1 MHNFIKI
8 KLKSLIELIT
18 DYHANGSYK
27 ILKSNVT
34 IKYHKDYAIMIR
46 TLNFEQ
52 KNFYSDLIYVDEK
65 AYNFLSKSKVFP
77 YDILINKIANPG
89 SVYMMPDINAKITC
103 GMNLFLIRFSNQVDQ
118 IYMYYHLK
126 HNENKIKNLAHGTTT
141 KTITKDDIRDFETII
156 HSDIK
161 IQNKISALLHNLDK
175 LIEKQN
181 LIYSELEK
189 MAKTLYDYWFV
200 QFDFPDENGR
210 PYKSSGGKMVWNNE
224 LKKEIPYGW
233 EVKNIVDNPFTSLIS
248 VGVEYFNSKNYLA
261 TKNINGEI
269 ISDGEFITYENR
281 ETRANMQP
289 QINSIWFAKMQN
301 SIKHITL
308 PNNSQWFVD
317 KYILSTG
324 FFGLKCQKDALSYIH
339 CFINAKYFENKKD
352 TLAHGATQKAVN
364 ASDIENILLLIPT
377 LDTLKQFNDKV
388 YSLLEMKLE
397 IIKQNQELI
406 SLRDFLLPLLM
417 NGQAVIKE

>member
-161 IQNKISALLHNLDK
+161 IQNIISALLHNLDK

-233 EVKNIVDNPFTSLIS
+233 EVKKLKDLVLINKNKSQPDCNKFLLDLSVMPSNSFCLQQFSKGDKLSTNIFTMQKFDILFGSIRPYLLKAGFAPTNGLVTGTIHSVKPIDSNLYNYLLLTFCSNSLFNYAIQ
-248 VGVEYFNSKNYLA
+248 NSKGSRMPVIGIDDLLDYKIALN
-261 TKNINGEI
+261 KNIMYKFEKSISFKEI
-269 ISDGEFITYENR
+269 I
-281 ETRANMQP
+281 AN
-289 QINSIWFAKMQN
+289 
-301 SIKHITL
+301 
-308 PNNSQWFVD
+308 
-317 KYILSTG
+317 
-324 FFGLKCQKDALSYIH
+324 
-339 CFINAKYFENKKD
+339 
-352 TLAHGATQKAVN
+352 
-364 ASDIENILLLIPT
+364 
-377 LDTLKQFNDKV
+377 
-388 YSLLEMKLE
+388 
-397 IIKQNQELI
+397 IIMENQELI
-406 SLRDFLLPLLM
+406 LLRDFLLPLLM

>member
-1 MHNFIKI
+1 MNKVFLHNIAYIVKDRI
-8 KLKSLIELIT
+8 NSNEIHLSQYVDTDSIISNKNGKNKSLSLPVNTSLFKFKKNDILVSNIRPYLKKIWLATFDGGCST
-18 DYHANGSYK
+18 DILVFRSKNEALYHYLFA
-27 ILKSNVT
+27 LLLQ
-34 IKYHKDYAIMIR
+34 D
-46 TLNFEQ
+46 
-52 KNFYSDLIYVDEK
+52 NFYSYSMLATKGVKMPRGII
-65 AYNFLSKSKVFP
+65 SH
-77 YDILINKIANPG
+77 IINYPIKP
-89 SVYMMPDINAKITC
+89 INI
-103 GMNLFLIRFSNQVDQ
+103 N
-118 IYMYYHLK
+118 
-126 HNENKIKNLAHGTTT
+126 NKIKIGNFVL
-141 KTITKDDIRDFETII
+141 DIENFL
-156 HSDIK
+156 
-161 IQNKISALLHNLDK
+161 QLNNKIKYILNK
-175 LIEKQN
+175 
-181 LIYSELEK
+181 LEK
-189 MAKTLYDYWFV
+189 DLYKYWFV

-210 PYKSSGGKMVWNNE
+210 PYKSSGGKMVWSEE
-224 LKKEIPYGW
+224 LQREIPYGW
-233 EVKNIVDNPFTSLIS
+233 KVGNIRHNPISSLIS
-248 VGVEYFNSKNYLA
+248 SGVDYFNEKNYLA

-289 QINSIWFAKMQN
+289 QLNSVWFAKMQN

-308 PNNSQWFVD
+308 PNNSQWFID

-339 CFINAKYFENKKD
+339 CFINSKYFENKKD

-377 LDTLKQFNDKV
+377 LDILKQFNDKV

-397 IIKQNQELI
+397 IIKQNQELT

>member
-1 MHNFIKI
+1 MKKV
-8 KLKSLIELIT
+8 KLKEIIKVTRGMSLAGKYYSNTGKYIRLTLGNFNYPNMGFKYNTSKEDIFFKG
-18 DYHANGSYK
+18 DVKPEY
-27 ILKSNVT
+27 ILK
-34 IKYHKDYAIMIR
+34 
-46 TLNFEQ
+46 
-52 KNFYSDLIYVDEK
+52 
-65 AYNFLSKSKVFP
+65 
-77 YDILINKIANPG
+77 
-89 SVYMMPDINAKITC
+89 
-103 GMNLFLIRFSNQVDQ
+103 
-118 IYMYYHLK
+118 
-126 HNENKIKNLAHGTTT
+126 
-141 KTITKDDIRDFETII
+141 KDDIITPLTEQVKGLLGETAFIPVDNI
-156 HSDIK
+156 FIQSGDIALVRPIKDKSDKNFIYYLISSNIVKKQLSVSSQQTKIRHTSPKYILNCQVFIPDIYTQGRIGNLLRKLDELIK
-161 IQNKISALLHNLDK
+161 KNNT
-175 LIEKQN
+175 
-181 LIYSELEK
+181 IYSELEK

-210 PYKSSGGKMVWNNE
+210 PYKSSGGKMVWSEE
-224 LKKEIPYGW
+224 LQREIPYGW

-388 YSLLEMKLE
+388 YNLLEMKLE

-417 NGQAVIKE
+417 NGQAVIK